1 MGKYEFDFGS
11 LISGVDKNTVGLK
24 DMVNLIDSLSLNQ
37 VIGNNTEAPFSN
49 KATTYLYSGGV
60 TIGDISISAGDIANA
75 FENARTL
82 DQTVAANFLN
92 SDDFNDLLEVAIS
105 NDIRNGTLD
114 LSLIEGGLRN
124 PNDLI
129 KLKKIISGTNLNSKD
144 IENVSRIAANG
155 FNYEP
160 TRGAWAIISENFIES
175 TPATSKIQSI
185 VPEANTARTWGQ
197 VEVPTMLEKL
207 DDGHKIGDTTV
218 GDLKKLIKKVNGDN
232 NYDDVY
238 KALMH
243 QSSDFTNSSLS
254 RGDSLIHFDSD
265 GKYAGFDLVGRPQI
279 PRDNYYISVKDLKNL
294 DSDKTV
300 QAAFGAEYDK
310 FSTAEKLQAREI
322 YSYVKQISGS
332 NVVPGQDDI
341 LIRYLQASNKTV
353 DKLDDVDRTMLNLA
367 YNIGDKTG
375 PAANLSKALSKYK
388 TVAKVGAGALKI
400 ISFVGDAKMVIDM
413 GLQVK
418 EAFDQ
423 GDTKKSVSMFS
434 RALVTK
440 IGSAVG
446 GTIVNSQIAP
456 YFIGFGAA
464 VAGVPGAVVGAIIGG
479 AIAFGATE
487 KVVEIVYDVSN
498 ALGEATY
505 EFINWLIGSVVDE
518 GAREKTESIV
528 AQAAGI
534 QGRVDPLALDLDGD
548 GIETTDVKNGTYFDL
563 DNSGFAE
570 KSAWIKSDDG
580 ILVLD
585 RNGNGK
591 IDGGKELF
599 GDQTLLKNGEKA
611 TGGFQALEE
620 LDDNKDGK
628 IDSAD
633 SKYSEIKVWR
643 DLNQDGQ
650 SSEEELFSLD
660 ELGIKA
666 LNLANNNVNS
676 TDANGN
682 IISRTGSYEKT
693 DGSAGTMGEYLLN
706 RSTTDTTNDEWL
718 KVPETLASLPDVM
731 GFGNVHSLRQ
741 TMIRDESGELQEL
754 VKEFSNEVDISK
766 RNSLMDRILFKW
778 TGSENIA
785 PDSRGNDF
793 DARKLAVLEKFN
805 GRSYVGTG
813 GTNPVPQAVPLLNQA
828 YNELAEKVYAKLMY
842 QTHLKEILGKV
853 KYGFDMELG
862 RITVIGDE
870 LRSVVERKMTENP
883 GKETE
888 ILSEYSRVAKS
899 AGLMNKQ
906 DFISFRNYFADKS
919 EEYAAA
925 IDLSGI
931 GTIVRGSSS
940 NGTGTIAD
948 DIISGSS
955 ANDSINGDAG
965 NDIIYGKEGNDSI
978 YGGNGND
985 TLYGGEGDD
994 SLYADA
1000 GNDVLTGGAGSDTLT
1015 GGEGEDVLDGGEGD
1029 DRLYGGREDRYALSG
1044 NDTYIFGRGYGR
1056 DIIRDTDTTAGNLD
1070 VIKMKEDIK
1079 PEDILVKRTDN
1090 NLELIVKGTSDKL
1103 IVEDYFSP
1111 YYSYSYNDPTK
1122 MVNKVEEVRFTD
1134 GTVWDVA
1141 YVVEAVRNVNGT
1153 NSSETLY
1160 GYEDNDIVKSHDGD
1174 DTVYSGAGN
1183 DTVYAGSGNDYII
1196 GDVGEDNLFGEAG
1209 NDTLVGGEGEDVL
1222 DGGEGDDRLY
1232 GGRED
1237 RYALSGNDTYIFG
1250 RGYGRDIIRDTDT
1263 TAGNLDVIKMKEDI
1277 KPEDI
1282 LVKRTDNNLEL
1293 IVKGT
1298 SDKLIVEDYFSPYYS
1313 YSYNDPTKMVN
1324 KVEEVRFTDGTV
1336 WDVEYVCKAALTTTG
1351 SEGSDYITGFNDQD
1365 DKISGLA
1372 GDDTIYGYA
1381 GNDVLTGGA
1390 GNDTLA
1396 GGEGEDVLDGGEG
1409 NDYMEG
1415 GVGNDTYTFGGN
1427 SGNDVI
1433 FENDSTPDN
1442 KDKVVFGEEQLKLIF
1457 SRSGNDMRISLAE
1470 TDDTLTIR
1478 SWYEGS
1484 EHQVEEF
1491 KTSDGSI
1498 IKNNQV
1504 EQLVQAMAAFTEQN
1518 GMSWNQAINNRSE
1531 EVRNILDQFWTRQ
1544 EV

>member
-24 DMVNLIDSLSLNQ
+24 DLVKLIDSLSLNQ

-367 YNIGDKTG
+367 YNIGDKTS

-388 TVAKVGAGALKI
+388 TVAKVGAGALKVVSI
-400 ISFVGDAKMVIDM
+400 AVDVKMLYDLGV
-413 GLQVK
+413 QAK
-418 EAFDQ
+418 EAYDQ
-423 GDTKKSVSMFS
+423 GDTKKSVSMVL
-434 RALVTK
+434 RAAVTK
-440 IGSAVG
+440 LGSAVG

-456 YFIGFGAA
+456 YFIGLGAA
-464 VAGVPGAVVGAIIGG
+464 VAGVPGAVVGAVIGG

-505 EFINWLIGSVVDE
+505 DFINWLIGSVVDD

-620 LDDNKDGK
+620 LDDNKDGR

-754 VKEFSNEVDISK
+754 VKEFSNEVDITK

-842 QTHLKEILGKV
+842 QTHFKEILGKV

-919 EEYAAA
+919 EDYAAA

-965 NDIIYGKEGNDSI
+965 NDIIYGKAGNDSI

-985 TLYGGEGDD
+985 TLYGGEGND
-994 SLYADA
+994 SLYAEA
-1000 GNDVLTGGAGSDTLT
+1000 GNDVLTGGAGKDTLV
-1015 GGEGEDVLDGGEGD
+1015 GGEGEDVLDGGEGN
-1029 DRLYGGREDRYALSG
+1029 DRLYGGNSNDHSVGG
-1044 NDTYIFGRGYGR
+1044 NDTYIFGRGYGV
-1056 DIIRDTDTTAGNLD
+1056 DTIIDTDTTEGNLD

-1079 PEDILVKRTDN
+1079 PEDILVKRTGN
-1090 NLELIVKGTSDKL
+1090 NLELIVKETSDKL

-1111 YYSYSYNDPTK
+1111 YY
-1122 MVNKVEEVRFTD
+1122 
-1134 GTVWDVA
+1134 
-1141 YVVEAVRNVNGT
+1141 
-1153 NSSETLY
+1153 
-1160 GYEDNDIVKSHDGD
+1160 GYD
-1174 DTVYSGAGN
+1174 
-1183 DTVYAGSGNDYII
+1183 
-1196 GDVGEDNLFGEAG
+1196 
-1209 NDTLVGGEGEDVL
+1209 
-1222 DGGEGDDRLY
+1222 
-1232 GGRED
+1232 
-1237 RYALSGNDTYIFG
+1237 
-1250 RGYGRDIIRDTDT
+1250 
-1263 TAGNLDVIKMKEDI
+1263 
-1277 KPEDI
+1277 
-1282 LVKRTDNNLEL
+1282 
-1293 IVKGT
+1293 
-1298 SDKLIVEDYFSPYYS
+1298 
-1313 YSYNDPTKMVN
+1313 YNDPTKMVN

-1351 SEGSDYITGFNDQD
+1351 SEGSDYITGFDDQN

-1372 GDDTIYGYA
+1372 GDDTIYGFA

-1390 GNDTLA
+1390 GKDTLV
-1396 GGEGEDVLDGGEG
+1396 GGAGEDVLDGGEG

-1415 GVGNDTYTFGGN
+1415 GVGNDVYTFGRN

-1498 IKNNQV
+1498 IKNNQI

-1531 EVRNILDQFWTRQ
+1531 EVRNILDQYWTRQ

>member
-1 MGKYEFDFGS
+1 M
-11 LISGVDKNTVGLK
+11 
-24 DMVNLIDSLSLNQ
+24 
-37 VIGNNTEAPFSN
+37 
-49 KATTYLYSGGV
+49 
-60 TIGDISISAGDIANA
+60 
-75 FENARTL
+75 
-82 DQTVAANFLN
+82 
-92 SDDFNDLLEVAIS
+92 
-105 NDIRNGTLD
+105 
-114 LSLIEGGLRN
+114 
-124 PNDLI
+124 
-129 KLKKIISGTNLNSKD
+129 
-144 IENVSRIAANG
+144 
-155 FNYEP
+155 
-160 TRGAWAIISENFIES
+160 
-175 TPATSKIQSI
+175 
-185 VPEANTARTWGQ
+185 
-197 VEVPTMLEKL
+197 
-207 DDGHKIGDTTV
+207 
-218 GDLKKLIKKVNGDN
+218 KKLIKYDN
-232 NYDDVY
+232 ASNKYDYSAVY
-238 KALMH
+238 DKLKT
-243 QSSDFTNSSLS
+243 QSSDFVWNVLDDDSVLHFYADGSLKDIDFAGNRHMSSYFSVTVGDIRKFNSIAEV
-254 RGDSLIHFDSD
+254 RAKF
-265 GKYAGFDLVGRPQI
+265 GK
-279 PRDNYYISVKDLKNL
+279 
-294 DSDKTV
+294 
-300 QAAFGAEYDK
+300 EYDN
-310 FSTAEKLQAREI
+310 FNSCEKLQAREI
-322 YSYVKQISGS
+322 YSYVKQFTNLDGVSIKDVKTS
-332 NVVPGQDDI
+332 
-341 LIRYLQASNKTV
+341 RYLQATNKTIDQLNEV
-353 DKLDDVDRTMLNLA
+353 DKMMIAAAKLVGDNSETVN
-367 YNIGDKTG
+367 NILE
-375 PAANLSKALSKYK
+375 AASKYK
-388 TVAKVGAGALKI
+388 TVFKVASNAIKVVNTVGTIMEAADF
-400 ISFVGDAKMVIDM
+400 IS
-413 GLQVK
+413 QVT
-418 EAFDQ
+418 EAYVQ
-423 GDTKKSVSMFS
+423 GDSKKANAIIAKAAIT
-434 RALVTK
+434 RA
-440 IGSAVG
+440 GSIVG
-446 GTIVNSQIAP
+446 GAVLTGKLSPYLIGLGAAIAGP
-456 YFIGFGAA
+456 PGA
-464 VAGVPGAVVGAIIGG
+464 VAGAIISGFIGYSVAGVLSGAIYE
-479 AIAFGATE
+479 A
-487 KVVEIVYDVSN
+487 VEEAADTINEAASN
-498 ALGEATY
+498 
-505 EFINWLIGSVVDE
+505 FINWLLGSVVDE

-611 TGGFQALEE
+611 SGGFQALEE
-620 LDDNKDGK
+620 LDENKDGK

-682 IISRTGSYEKT
+682 IISRVGSYEKT
-693 DGSAGTMGEYLLN
+693 DGSVGTMGEYLLN
-706 RSTTDTTNDEWL
+706 RSTTDTINDEWI

-754 VKEFSNEVDISK
+754 IKEFSNEVDISK

-785 PDSRGNDF
+785 PDSRGNNF

-828 YNELAEKVYAKLMY
+828 YNELAEKAYAKLMY
-842 QTHLKEILGKV
+842 QTHFKEILGKV
-853 KYGFDMELG
+853 KYGFDMNLG
-862 RITVIGDE
+862 RITISGNE
-870 LRSVVERKMTENP
+870 LRSVVERKMAENP

-888 ILSEYSRVAKS
+888 ILSEYSRVAKN

-906 DFISFRNYFADKS
+906 DFISFRNCFADKS

-940 NGTGTIAD
+940 NENGTIAD

-1000 GNDVLTGGAGSDTLT
+1000 GNDVLTGGAGNDTLA

-1056 DIIRDTDTTAGNLD
+1056 DIIRDTDITAGNLD

-1079 PEDILVKRTDN
+1079 PEDILIKRTDN
-1090 NLELIVKGTSDKL
+1090 NLELIVKGTTDKL

-1111 YYSYSYNDPTK
+1111 YYNYGVNDPTK

-1134 GTVWDVA
+1134 GTVWDVE
-1141 YVVEAVRNVNGT
+1141 YVCREALTTTG
-1153 NSSETLY
+1153 SEGSDYIT
-1160 GYEDNDIVKSHDGD
+1160 GFNDQDDKISGLAGD
-1174 DTVYSGAGN
+1174 DTIYGFAGN
-1183 DTVYAGSGNDYII
+1183 DILTGG
-1196 GDVGEDNLFGEAG
+1196 AG

-1250 RGYGRDIIRDTDT
+1250 RGYGRDIIRDTDI

-1282 LVKRTDNNLEL
+1282 LIKRTDNNLEL

-1298 SDKLIVEDYFSPYYS
+1298 TDKLIVEDYFSPYYN
-1313 YSYNDPTKMVN
+1313 YGVNDPTKMVN

-1336 WDVEYVCKAALTTTG
+1336 WDVEYVCREALTTTG

-1372 GDDTIYGYA
+1372 GDDTIYGFA
-1381 GNDVLTGGA
+1381 GNDVLIGGA
-1390 GNDTLA
+1390 GNDRLI

-1415 GVGNDTYTFGGN
+1415 GVGNDTYTFGSN

-1491 KTSDGSI
+1491 KTPDGSV

-1531 EVRNILDQFWTRQ
+1531 EVRNILDQYWTRQ

>member
-1 MGKYEFDFGS
+1 MRKYKFDFGS

-24 DMVNLIDSLSLNQ
+24 DLVKLIDGLSLNMLA
-37 VIGNNTEAPFSN
+37 GDYKELPFSS

-82 DQTVAANFLN
+82 DRTVAANFLN
-92 SDDFNDLLEVAIS
+92 SDDFNDLLKVAIS

-114 LSLIEGGLRN
+114 FTLIEGGFRKTS
-124 PNDLI
+124 DFEDF
-129 KLKKIISGTNLNSKD
+129 KKIISNTNLNSEEFNKA
-144 IENVSRIAANG
+144 VMKAANG

-197 VEVPTMLEKL
+197 IEVPTMLEKL
-207 DDGHKIGDTTV
+207 DDGHRIGDTTV

-265 GKYAGFDLVGRPQI
+265 GKYASFDLVGRTQI

-310 FSTAEKLQAREI
+310 FSTAQKLQAREI
-322 YSYVKQISGS
+322 YGYVKQISDSHG
-332 NVVPGQDDI
+332 VQVQEDI
-341 LIRYLQASNKTV
+341 LLRYLQASNKTA
-353 DKLDDVDRTMLNLA
+353 DKLDDIDRTMLNLA
-367 YNIGDKTG
+367 YNIRDKTG
-375 PAANLSKALSKYK
+375 PAAKLFNALSKYK
-388 TVAKVGAGALKI
+388 IVAKVGAKVGAGALQFMSI
-400 ISFVGDAKMVIDM
+400 AGDAKLAYELYV
-413 GLQVK
+413 QVK
-418 EAFDQ
+418 EASDK
-423 GDTKKSVSMFS
+423 GDTKKLVSIIP
-434 RALVTK
+434 RAFVTK

-456 YFIGFGAA
+456 YFIGLGAA
-464 VAGVPGAVVGAIIGG
+464 VAGVPGAFVGAVIGG

-505 EFINWLIGSVVDE
+505 DFINWLIGSVVDD

-534 QGRVDPLALDLDGD
+534 QGRVDPLVLDLDGD

-611 TGGFQALEE
+611 TGGFQALGE

-754 VKEFSNEVDISK
+754 VKEFSNEVDITK

-842 QTHLKEILGKV
+842 QTHFKEILGKV

-862 RITVIGDE
+862 RITVNGDE

-931 GTIVRGSSS
+931 GTIIRGSSS

-948 DIISGSS
+948 DIISGSG

-965 NDIIYGKEGNDSI
+965 NDIIYGKAGNDSI

-1000 GNDVLTGGAGSDTLT
+1000 GNDVLTGGAGNDMLV
-1015 GGEGEDVLDGGEGD
+1015 GGAGEDVLDGGEGN
-1029 DRLYGGREDRYALSG
+1029 DRLYGGNANVHSVGG
-1044 NDTYIFGRGYGR
+1044 NDTYIFGRGYGV
-1056 DIIRDTDTTAGNLD
+1056 DTIRDTDTTAGNLD
-1070 VIKMKEDIK
+1070 VIKMKEDIN
-1079 PEDILVKRTDN
+1079 PEDILVKRTEN

-1111 YYSYSYNDPTK
+1111 YY
-1122 MVNKVEEVRFTD
+1122 
-1134 GTVWDVA
+1134 G
-1141 YVVEAVRNVNGT
+1141 
-1153 NSSETLY
+1153 
-1160 GYEDNDIVKSHDGD
+1160 
-1174 DTVYSGAGN
+1174 
-1183 DTVYAGSGNDYII
+1183 
-1196 GDVGEDNLFGEAG
+1196 
-1209 NDTLVGGEGEDVL
+1209 
-1222 DGGEGDDRLY
+1222 
-1232 GGRED
+1232 
-1237 RYALSGNDTYIFG
+1237 
-1250 RGYGRDIIRDTDT
+1250 
-1263 TAGNLDVIKMKEDI
+1263 
-1277 KPEDI
+1277 
-1282 LVKRTDNNLEL
+1282 
-1293 IVKGT
+1293 
-1298 SDKLIVEDYFSPYYS
+1298 

-1351 SEGSDYITGFNDQD
+1351 SEGSDYLTGFDDQN

-1390 GNDTLA
+1390 GNDTLV

-1415 GVGNDTYTFGGN
+1415 GVGNDTYTFGRN

-1491 KTSDGSI
+1491 KTPDGSI

-1531 EVRNILDQFWTRQ
+1531 EVRNILDQYWTRQ

>member
-1 MGKYEFDFGS
+1 MRKYKFDFGS

-24 DMVNLIDSLSLNQ
+24 DMVKLIDGLSLNQ
-37 VIGNNTEAPFSN
+37 VVGNNTEAPFSS

-60 TIGDISISAGDIANA
+60 TIGDITISAGDIANA

-82 DQTVAANFLN
+82 DQTVAANFLG
-92 SDDFNDLLEVAIS
+92 SDIYEELLEAAIS

-114 LSLIEGGLRN
+114 LSLIEAGFRKTS
-124 PNDLI
+124 DFDE
-129 KLKKIISGTNLNSKD
+129 LKKIISNTNRSAQD
-144 IENVSRIAANG
+144 IEDAIKFATNG

-175 TPATSKIQSI
+175 TPSTSKIQSI

-197 VEVPTMLEKL
+197 VEVLTLLKKF
-207 DDGHKIGDTTV
+207 DDNHEIGDTTV
-218 GDLKKLIKKVNGDN
+218 GDLKKLIKYDN
-232 NYDDVY
+232 ASNKYDYSAVY
-238 KALMH
+238 DKLKT
-243 QSSDFTNSSLS
+243 QSSDFVWNVLDDDSVLHFYADGSLKDIDFAGNRHMSSYFSVTVGDIRKFNSIAEV
-254 RGDSLIHFDSD
+254 RAKF
-265 GKYAGFDLVGRPQI
+265 GK
-279 PRDNYYISVKDLKNL
+279 
-294 DSDKTV
+294 
-300 QAAFGAEYDK
+300 EYDN
-310 FSTAEKLQAREI
+310 FNSCEKLQAREI
-322 YSYVKQISGS
+322 YSYVKQFTNLDGVSIKDVKTS
-332 NVVPGQDDI
+332 
-341 LIRYLQASNKTV
+341 RYLQATNKTIDQLNEV
-353 DKLDDVDRTMLNLA
+353 DKMMIAAAKLVGDNSETVN
-367 YNIGDKTG
+367 NILE
-375 PAANLSKALSKYK
+375 AASKYK
-388 TVAKVGAGALKI
+388 TVFKVASNAIKVVNTVGTIMEAADF
-400 ISFVGDAKMVIDM
+400 IS
-413 GLQVK
+413 QVT
-418 EAFDQ
+418 EAYVQ
-423 GDTKKSVSMFS
+423 GDSKKANAIIAKAAIT
-434 RALVTK
+434 RA
-440 IGSAVG
+440 GSIVG
-446 GTIVNSQIAP
+446 GAVLTGKLSPYLIGLGAAIAGP
-456 YFIGFGAA
+456 PGA
-464 VAGVPGAVVGAIIGG
+464 VAGAIISGFIGYSVAGVLSGAIYE
-479 AIAFGATE
+479 A
-487 KVVEIVYDVSN
+487 VEEAADTINEAASN
-498 ALGEATY
+498 
-505 EFINWLIGSVVDE
+505 FINWLLGSVVDE

-611 TGGFQALEE
+611 SGGFQALEE
-620 LDDNKDGK
+620 LDENKDGK

-682 IISRTGSYEKT
+682 IISRVGSYEKT
-693 DGSAGTMGEYLLN
+693 DGSVGTMGEYLLN
-706 RSTTDTTNDEWL
+706 RSTTDTINDEWI

-754 VKEFSNEVDISK
+754 IKEFSNEVDISK

-785 PDSRGNDF
+785 PDSRGNNF

-828 YNELAEKVYAKLMY
+828 YNELAEKAYAKLMY
-842 QTHLKEILGKV
+842 QTHFKEILGKV
-853 KYGFDMELG
+853 KYGFDMNLG
-862 RITVIGDE
+862 RITISGNE
-870 LRSVVERKMTENP
+870 LRSVVERKMAENP

-888 ILSEYSRVAKS
+888 ILSEYSRVAKN

-906 DFISFRNYFADKS
+906 DFISFRNCFADKS

-940 NGTGTIAD
+940 NENGTIAD

-1000 GNDVLTGGAGSDTLT
+1000 GNDILTGG
-1015 GGEGEDVLDGGEGD
+1015 
-1029 DRLYGGREDRYALSG
+1029 
-1044 NDTYIFGRGYGR
+1044 
-1056 DIIRDTDTTAGNLD
+1056 
-1070 VIKMKEDIK
+1070 
-1079 PEDILVKRTDN
+1079 
-1090 NLELIVKGTSDKL
+1090 
-1103 IVEDYFSP
+1103 
-1111 YYSYSYNDPTK
+1111 
-1122 MVNKVEEVRFTD
+1122 
-1134 GTVWDVA
+1134 
-1141 YVVEAVRNVNGT
+1141 
-1153 NSSETLY
+1153 
-1160 GYEDNDIVKSHDGD
+1160 
-1174 DTVYSGAGN
+1174 
-1183 DTVYAGSGNDYII
+1183 
-1196 GDVGEDNLFGEAG
+1196 AG

-1250 RGYGRDIIRDTDT
+1250 RGYGRDIIRDTDI

-1282 LVKRTDNNLEL
+1282 LIKRTDNNLEL

-1298 SDKLIVEDYFSPYYS
+1298 TDKLIVEDYFSPYYN
-1313 YSYNDPTKMVN
+1313 YGVNDPTKMVN

-1336 WDVEYVCKAALTTTG
+1336 WDVEYVCREALTTTG

-1372 GDDTIYGYA
+1372 GDDTIYGFA
-1381 GNDVLTGGA
+1381 GNDVLIGGA
-1390 GNDTLA
+1390 GNDRLI

-1415 GVGNDTYTFGGN
+1415 GVGNDTYTFGSN

-1491 KTSDGSI
+1491 KTPDGSV

-1531 EVRNILDQFWTRQ
+1531 EVRNILDQYWTRQ